1 MENVK
6 EKKNEEQGREREKKK
21 RDGDFRAGPR
31 ATTLEKGGERRVKFQ
46 FLEREELLQN
56 LEY

>member
-6 EKKNEEQGREREKKK
+6 EKKNEEQGRERKKKK

-31 ATTLEKGGERRVKFQ
+31 ATTLEKGGERRREVLVLRERRAS
-46 FLEREELLQN
+46 LES
-56 LEY
+56 